1 MCEDAMISVVG
12 RYVPQAQMTSG
23 TYRSAFSKKGEDE
36 LKKVMAEVE
45 VRLRVLFASASLRLR
60 HSTLLID

>member
-1 MCEDAMISVVG
+1 MITVVG

-23 TYRSAFSKKGEDE
+23 TYRNAFSKKGEDE

-45 VRLRVLFASASLRLR
+45 VCARAPIGSARVNMFPSD
-60 HSTLLID
+60 T